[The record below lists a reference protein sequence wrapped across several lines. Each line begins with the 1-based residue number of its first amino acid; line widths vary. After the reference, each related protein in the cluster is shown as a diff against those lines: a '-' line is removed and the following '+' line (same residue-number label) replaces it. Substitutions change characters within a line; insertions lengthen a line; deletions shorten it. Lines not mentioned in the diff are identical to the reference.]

1 MSPQTSRPLIVAI
14 DGPSGVGKGTV
25 SRAVARAL
33 GYRHIDTG
41 AMYRA
46 VAWKAREQGTAL
58 DDERAIA
65 QLAAD
70 VSMEVEHGVVRV
82 DGADITSAIRTA

>member
-1 MSPQTSRPLIVAI
+1 MSPQEPPLIIAI

-33 GYRHIDTG
+33 GYTHVDTG

-46 VAWKAREQGTAL
+46 VGWA
-58 DDERAIA
+58 AIA
-65 QLAAD
+65 EGLPLTDEAGLGALAAALRLN
-70 VSMEVEHGVVRV
+70 VEDGRVVVNDTDITAR
-82 DGADITSAIRTA
+82 GADA

>member
-1 MSPQTSRPLIVAI
+1 MRPYVPMPFATLAFSCVPKRPLIVAI

-33 GYRHIDTG
+33 GYTHVDTG

-46 VAWKAREQGTAL
+46 VGWAASSRGY
-58 DDERAIA
+58 R
-65 QLAAD
+65 LATNL
-70 VSMEVEHGVVRV
+70 R
-82 DGADITSAIRTA
+82 